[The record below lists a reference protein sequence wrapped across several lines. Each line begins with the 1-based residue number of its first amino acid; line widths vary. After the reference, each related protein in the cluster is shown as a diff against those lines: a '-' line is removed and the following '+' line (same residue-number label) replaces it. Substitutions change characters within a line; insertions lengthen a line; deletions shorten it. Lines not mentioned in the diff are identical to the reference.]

1 MHGALLGINMR
12 RCFIFLGLIALMS
25 GCSSSSLYYWGHYDE
40 QVYQMY
46 NELDPSSVG
55 GQVEQLE
62 NDVRKA
68 QSKGMP
74 APPGVRAHLGFLY
87 YKLGKYDSAR
97 DAFIAEKE
105 TFPESSVLMDR
116 FIGKLEETP

>member
-1 MHGALLGINMR
+1 YNEADQ
-12 RCFIFLGLIALMS
+12 
-25 GCSSSSLYYWGHYDE
+25 SSLE
-40 QVYQMY
+40 
-46 NELDPSSVG
+46 

-87 YKLGKYDSAR
+87 YQLGKYDLAR

-105 TFPESSVLMDR
+105 TFPESAILMDR
-116 FIGKLEETP
+116 FIGKLEEAP